1 MGMATIVARVGRG
14 KRSRR
19 VRFLVDSGASYSV
32 LPQAV
37 WKALHLRPLDHVTL
51 VLADGTEIERGLSE
65 VRFEYR
71 GRGRTSPVIL
81 GQAGDEALFGAVTL
95 ETLGLVLN
103 PLSREL
109 YPMKLKLAVGRGS
122 PS

>member
-1 MGMATIVARVGRG
+1 MTTILAKVGRG

-37 WKALHLRPLDHVTL
+37 WKALRLRPLDRVTL
-51 VLADGTEIERGLSE
+51 VLADGTEIERRISE
-65 VRFEYR
+65 VWFDYR

-81 GQAGDEALFGAVTL
+81 GQAGDEALLGAVTL

-122 PS
+122 MS